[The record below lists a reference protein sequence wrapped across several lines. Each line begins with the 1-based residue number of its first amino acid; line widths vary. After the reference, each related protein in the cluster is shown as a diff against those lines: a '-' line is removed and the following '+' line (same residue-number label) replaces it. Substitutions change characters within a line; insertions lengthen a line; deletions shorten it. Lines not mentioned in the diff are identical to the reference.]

1 MLSIGDMIILSLVLG
16 LAFLIV
22 FAVILS
28 HTKEINSIIK
38 AYIDYQEWKLEFD
51 KKKVIK

>member
-1 MLSIGDMIILSLVLG
+1 MIILSLALG

-22 FAVILS
+22 FAVILNNLNA
-28 HTKEINSIIK
+28 INSIVK

-51 KKKVIK
+51 KKKAIK